1 MRNSYITNAIEREY
15 YLLDAE
21 FIELVFEGLFQRCV
35 TVVTI
40 QDFLFHCEFSF
51 SSIQHCCLQPV
62 LYLWGEEFLK
72 DPEAMN
78 ALHVVDQLRL
88 AQELVPLGSL
98 RQLLDVVHSDG
109 DQKIHHDHPDEDDEG
124 KDGNM
129 CESRK
134 MIEFDRLLNPAG
146 I

>member
-1 MRNSYITNAIEREY
+1 
-15 YLLDAE
+15 
-21 FIELVFEGLFQRCV
+21 
-35 TVVTI
+35 
-40 QDFLFHCEFSF
+40 
-51 SSIQHCCLQPV
+51 
-62 LYLWGEEFLK
+62 
-72 DPEAMN
+72 MN

-134 MIEFDRLLNPAG
+134 MVEVYLIFNLARVRRGAVAHFLCLWVHQLFILKLSSHHNQHLESESVQGFGRMVCVQ
-146 I
+146 